1 MESVVFFEKTVKRS
15 QATEEEGVH
24 KGRKQGRKLFVC
36 HKEQIKIW
44 VRIEKSA
51 ELQRSCQTGW
61 AMVILHGSNS
71 NSHFSF
77 FFFFVICS
85 WSMNYI
91 FSPIIPKSS
100 VKFLLTK
107 NLRSLVQAYPSI
119 NHWWSITFATLPS
132 IERAQPILLNTRTRY
147 TVATNWYTFT
157 HIYIWSS
164 TSREMPESIIKCMI
178 QQEVCSC
185 DYIIDK
191 LISYYTDSVKE

>member
-1 MESVVFFEKTVKRS
+1 MRNRLSYKDLAKRVGPWWFYT
-15 QATEEEGVH
+15 A
-24 KGRKQGRKLFVC
+24 
-36 HKEQIKIW
+36 
-44 VRIEKSA
+44 RI
-51 ELQRSCQTGW
+51 R
-61 AMVILHGSNS
+61 IHI
-71 NSHFSF
+71 F
-77 FFFFVICS
+77 FFFFCNMSV
-85 WSMNYI
+85 MDELHF
-91 FSPIIPKSS
+91 FSIIPKSS

-132 IERAQPILLNTRTRY
+132 IERVQPILLNTRTRY

-191 LISYYTDSVKE
+191 LISYYTDPVKE